1 MLISSGQNIF
11 FEIKKLREC
20 KTSPTS
26 KQSKKKQNKNRY
38 TNKTHTHTHT
48 RTHTHTNTRARTHTH
63 THTLKFKKSLY
74 GPFLW
79 MVFNSLKAPEP
90 LRGDSL
96 LFTIRFTKIRGTYL
110 IDLGRMKG

>member
-1 MLISSGQNIF
+1 MLISSGQYIF

-26 KQSKKKQNKNRY
+26 KQSKKNKTKTDKRI
-38 TNKTHTHTHT
+38 KKRHTHTHTHT
-48 RTHTHTNTRARTHTH
+48 HTQ
-63 THTLKFKKSLY
+63 THTLKFYKKLY
-74 GPFLW
+74 GLFLW

-90 LRGDSL
+90 LRGDGL
-96 LFTIRFTKIRGTYL
+96 LFTIKFTKIRGTHF